1 MLAPDALSEGELQ
14 RPLRTSKAKQQ
25 HNSVQLRFLTARD
38 LLSGDL
44 DDHAAIYETLA
55 EIASDDGLT
64 ASLEIPAE
72 TWQRVENSYNRLI
85 YLNEGER
92 CAQSAVNPKLDFAKI
107 QTDYHAKK
115 PEITYCYNFL
125 TDEALR
131 RLRKF
136 CLES

>member
-44 DDHAAIYETLA
+44 ADHAAMYETLA
-55 EIASDDGLT
+55 EIASEDGLT

-92 CAQSAVNPKLDFAKI
+92 
-107 QTDYHAKK
+107 
-115 PEITYCYNFL
+115 
-125 TDEALR
+125 
-131 RLRKF
+131 
-136 CLES
+136 